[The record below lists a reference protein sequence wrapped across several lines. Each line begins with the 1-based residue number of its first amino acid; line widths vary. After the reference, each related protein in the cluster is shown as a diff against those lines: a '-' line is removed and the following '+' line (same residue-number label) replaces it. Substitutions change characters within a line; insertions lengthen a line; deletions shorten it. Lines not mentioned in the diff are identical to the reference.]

1 MEQGI
6 HYLQAQIRITLTE
19 GLRLILRIVHS
30 EVIQV
35 TDRVTLLRAVVP
47 TDRVTLLRAVV
58 PADRVTPHHAV
69 VPAAD
74 RGVTRHQGLRLLL
87 EAPAQ
92 DPPVEVA
99 VALQAKGNSR

>member
-35 TDRVTLLRAVVP
+35 RDQVTRLRAVVQ
-47 TDRVTLLRAVV
+47 VV
-58 PADRVTPHHAV
+58 GPATHHHAV
-69 VPAAD
+69 APAAD
-74 RGVTRHQGLRLLL
+74 RGVTRHQGLRLL

-92 DPPVEVA
+92 DPPVGVALQVKA
-99 VALQAKGNSR
+99 VALQAKGNNR